1 MKSFYGGAKGEN
13 YVVSHIF
20 SNRQSLFNDLAQG
33 VASPVGLNEIV
44 MVSYG
49 NYNSDEYEMNLGID
63 SGLETINPF
72 YFTHNPF
79 LHYDPSDKA
88 VDYETKYDIL
98 DSRYGGSY
106 NGIKNKQAGRNVW
119 IQLLVQGKVSFN
131 GNFIKGVTDSNP
143 EKYWTKDT
151 AIHCYIAT
159 SLEAAKNSKV
169 IAYSRFQLVENYET
183 DETGNFVMIADGT
196 VPSAF
201 GTVYDD
207 ETNEFKCFEATIT
220 GNDAGKPY
228 YLFICVAPYTA
239 VNFSTFSV
247 TPSNPNSLFNYN
259 SALFQKVLNTPQGI
273 LNPVVDVIHSDTNKY
288 AYKFLTSSLG
298 TTPQIEIDQTITI
311 LDYNESPI
319 LTKTE
324 ESTWDRTKY
333 ELQLPDQT
341 QLKLSRDYKQL
352 NIVGQQDGQEDAVID
367 TYKFPEFS
375 AKYEEGNLVLSL
387 KDLNTEQTQILTS
400 VKTVPSFRITVL
412 EGENVFENQ
421 YILQYKFSFE
431 KDNAEWH
438 NVIDSAGEPI
448 NLNFQ
453 GSLISTAELED
464 KSGYKIFIDN
474 KDTNKDETIVIKH
487 GDKGDTGKPL
497 QISYSFNSKI
507 NSATEINFID
517 LSNEQ
522 QNNYIAEALNS
533 QDIQFPYNLYD
544 EDMEALRL
552 NEAFMGN
559 IIYNNANKNLENIL
573 VFYFNTGK
581 YAVEGEI
588 SAIADNEFVSN
599 KLIEDEDVDG
609 NKIIKYQIISYSFL
623 YFNND
628 ITNTLIKNI
637 TSLDNQSLVLNT
649 SDNYDPTDKIFGAEG
664 LTAGETNKIG
674 TKVFDIVGYEGTEG
688 GEGYYV
694 LSCDSEQQ
702 AADMLTDISAAIQE
716 QKNKSKALKWS
727 IKAGFCYDYAG
738 NIIKV
743 EEMKDENVLEI
754 SQEFQDFSFD
764 SKINVGGSFYTP
776 INNIDYTSLLNSND
790 LGTIIFNDDLNEKI
804 VSIEIK
810 PLDNA
815 YKYTW
820 TTPNF
825 IIVYEIGNITISKRN
840 VDSNFNELTKI
851 TIQMNLQSNEN
862 TKKLKLTIDNFYSNA
877 VLKGQESKY
886 LPNSFKDT
894 DRLGY
899 YDCAPLGY
907 YIEHQ
912 TNEGSAEATEGI
924 LYICGYPEIGTRE
937 LFGRSYSFGA
947 NNVSQQAFSFQ
958 SGYGNQGYNK
968 YGITIGQANIS
979 GFGNAVFGRWNDI
992 GFAQMNISQGDY
1004 NKIGNYAKYDAQF
1017 GLRLKSDYDHQYQF
1031 GRYNK
1036 NKENNIIEVGYG
1048 FNEANRNN
1056 IFEVDK
1062 EGKIYSNEM
1071 ENMIDQKITIFADTS
1086 KIQLT
1091 NINPIWEK
1099 YPNYIGSEYLY
1110 DGGYDHYMTISS
1122 DCFEKNQRYLVEF
1135 CFQLKIEESGT
1146 LDFRELITGT
1156 GTKVEAF
1163 RNKYQTLNLE
1173 ASDSLYT
1180 CVVTRFINPDE
1191 KDKEVTNIESYGIG
1205 IHNSSTAKIRLYHM
1219 DTKIRQIYYIDN
1231 LFNNYTK
1238 NLFINLKNINTIITG
1253 EQDIFSFIND
1263 KEYISYNDVLYLI
1276 PKEAI
1281 ENYEIINTYIPSEFT
1296 QYKSQKWEK
1305 ILNIN
1310 PLFGKTTVVSKQEW
1324 RSLVDTIGSK
1334 FATNTKDF
1342 IETNETIQIF
1352 INEGYLN
1359 ENTLLNLGSKIE
1371 SKHKAEVI
1379 NLIYL
1384 YNEFISL
1391 ECSGLSENQD
1401 VLISFNP
1408 QAGITEENYN
1418 LQKENYNLIIS
1429 NSYAKT
1435 FDNEV
1440 RIYIMN
1446 DEFIDSN
1453 NNISC
1458 PILIKVV

>member
-1 MKSFYGGAKGEN
+1 MKSFYGGTKGEN

-63 SGLETINPF
+63 GGLETINPF

-143 EKYWTKDT
+143 EKYWTKNT

-201 GTVYDD
+201 GTVYDN
-207 ETNEFKCFEATIT
+207 ETNEFKCFEATIK

-298 TTPQIEIDQTITI
+298 TTPQIEIANTITI
-311 LDYNESPI
+311 LNYNEAPK
-319 LTKTE
+319 LVQAE
-324 ESTWDRTKY
+324 GFTWDKPKY

-341 QLKLSRDYKQL
+341 QLQFNSNKTQLEIYQGASKEEKEILDSYQFPTLDADNEAGELRLYVQNPNLSPEQEGYEKL
-352 NIVGQQDGQEDAVID
+352 
-367 TYKFPEFS
+367 
-375 AKYEEGNLVLSL
+375 
-387 KDLNTEQTQILTS
+387 LTS
-400 VKTVPSFRITVL
+400 MNITPSLRIMVNKDS
-412 EGENVFENQ
+412 EDIFKDQ
-421 YILQYKFSFE
+421 YILQYRFPFDKNEAGEEIWRSI
-431 KDNAEWH
+431 
-438 NVIDSAGEPI
+438 IDSTGQEV

-453 GSLISTAELED
+453 GSLINTVEAED
-464 KSGYKIFIDN
+464 QSGYYIFVDN
-474 KDTNKDETIVIKH
+474 KDSENDSRILIKHGKH
-487 GDKGDTGKPL
+487 GDKGDKGDTGEPL

-544 EDMEALRL
+544 EDMEASRL

-581 YAVEGEI
+581 YAVEGEMN
-588 SAIADNEFVSN
+588 AIADNEFISN
-599 KLIEDEDVDG
+599 KSIEDEDADG

-637 TSLDNQSLVLNT
+637 TSLDTQSLVLNT
-649 SDNYDPTDKIFGAEG
+649 SENYDPTDKIFGAEG

-688 GEGYYV
+688 GEGYYI
-694 LSCDSEQQ
+694 LQSNNIPEDKRKI
-702 AADMLTDISAAIQE
+702 ALAIVQ
-716 QKNKSKALKWS
+716 NNPRWS
-727 IKAGFCYDYAG
+727 IKSDFCYDYYG
-738 NIIKV
+738 NILETQQDINIGNPQFIYTITEDQVGPLQTKKYEVIVKNKIETKILAGEWILDNLGNLDWNSEDNSLQIHINLVRLKEGITIIDNNSIDNKYTYIYLLYNDNDEQQLKIKV
-743 EEMKDENVLEI
+743 NNFYTNEVNMGEEVV
-754 SQEFQDFSFD
+754 FD
-764 SKINVGGSFYTP
+764 SAKTY
-776 INNIDYTSLLNSND
+776 
-790 LGTIIFNDDLNEKI
+790 
-804 VSIEIK
+804 
-810 PLDNA
+810 
-815 YKYTW
+815 
-820 TTPNF
+820 
-825 IIVYEIGNITISKRN
+825 
-840 VDSNFNELTKI
+840 
-851 TIQMNLQSNEN
+851 
-862 TKKLKLTIDNFYSNA
+862 
-877 VLKGQESKY
+877 
-886 LPNSFKDT
+886 T
-894 DRLGY
+894 DRGPRFN
-899 YDCAPLGY
+899 CRPLGY
-907 YIEHQ
+907 YSKQTIEQ
-912 TNEGSAEATEGI
+912 DKTESI

-937 LFGRSYSFGA
+937 LFGRAYSFGS
-947 NNVSQQAFSFQ
+947 NNISQQAFSFQ
-958 SGYGNQGYNK
+958 SGYGNKGYNK
-968 YGITIGQANIS
+968 YGITVGQNNTS
-979 GFGNAVFGRWNDI
+979 GFGNAIFGRNIDA
-992 GFAQMNISQGDY
+992 GYAQMNISQGDG
-1004 NKIGNYAKYDAQF
+1004 NFIGNYAKYNAQF
-1017 GLRLKSDYDHQYQF
+1017 GLGLESNYDHHYQF
-1031 GRYNK
+1031 GKYNK
-1036 NKENNIIEVGYG
+1036 NKKDNVLEIGNGTDALRSNV
-1048 FNEANRNN
+1048 
-1056 IFEVDK
+1056 FEIDK
-1062 EGKIYSNEM
+1062 DGKIYSNEM
-1071 ENMIDQKITIFADTS
+1071 ENVFDQKVEYYIDTRIQGNSKGIEINEGAIDQEFKLQSDPQKNHTAYLQTVNDSEFWGAQNKNKYIMYIKCSISQLSAGGSICFTNLEQYTNDKGETRNQYTKNYTAITENGNYIIYRIVDPTACITINNKS
-1086 KIQLT
+1086 YKIQ
-1091 NINPIWEK
+1091 N
-1099 YPNYIGSEYLY
+1099 
-1110 DGGYDHYMTISS
+1110 
-1122 DCFEKNQRYLVEF
+1122 
-1135 CFQLKIEESGT
+1135 
-1146 LDFRELITGT
+1146 
-1156 GTKVEAF
+1156 
-1163 RNKYQTLNLE
+1163 
-1173 ASDSLYT
+1173 
-1180 CVVTRFINPDE
+1180 
-1191 KDKEVTNIESYGIG
+1191 YGIG
-1205 IHNSSTAKIRLYHM
+1205 INGTETSATAGIIKYSKVQFKEIYSFQLNQKQQEYFTKQYQDTTEGWLSLDKYPTELYL
-1219 DTKIRQIYYIDN
+1219 KQNNIYYIVPSQ
-1231 LFNNYTK
+1231 
-1238 NLFINLKNINTIITG
+1238 NT
-1253 EQDIFSFIND
+1253 N
-1263 KEYISYNDVLYLI
+1263 K
-1276 PKEAI
+1276 
-1281 ENYEIINTYIPSEFT
+1281 YEIITPAYIPSEYS
-1296 QYKSQKWEK
+1296 QYTSQKWEK
-1305 ILNIN
+1305 ILNIT
-1310 PLFGKTTVVSKQEW
+1310 PYFGKTTEVPKNELDLLIEDLGEGVMEKIKAE
-1324 RSLVDTIGSK
+1324 
-1334 FATNTKDF
+1334 DF
-1342 IETNETIQIF
+1342 IDVNWAIQTF
-1352 INEGYLN
+1352 IKEGHLDRAELLEFG
-1359 ENTLLNLGSKIE
+1359 ENISYDLIIKIMNL
-1371 SKHKAEVI
+1371 
-1379 NLIYL
+1379 YQL

-1391 ECSGLSENQD
+1391 ECPGLNENQD

-1418 LQKENYNLIIS
+1418 SQKENYNLIIS

-1446 DEFIDSN
+1446 DEFIDSS